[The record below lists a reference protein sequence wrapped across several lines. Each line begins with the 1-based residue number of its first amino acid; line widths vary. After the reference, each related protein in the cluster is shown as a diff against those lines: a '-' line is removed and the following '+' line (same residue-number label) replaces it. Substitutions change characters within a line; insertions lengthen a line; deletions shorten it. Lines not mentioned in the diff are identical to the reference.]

1 LLAVCIKYRF
11 ADRSQAG
18 ETGYLF
24 SIGRR
29 SAARSDVNGI
39 EPAQRYYRPAGIGVA
54 AARKL
59 RQLKLSLPRYLR
71 RPPVD

>member
-1 LLAVCIKYRF
+1 VILRCRAGQSFPILLAVCIKYRF

-18 ETGYLF
+18 ETGHLF

-39 EPAQRYYRPAGIGVA
+39 EPANGTIDPPELA
-54 AARKL
+54 L
-59 RQLKLSLPRYLR
+59 LPRGSYAN
-71 RPPVD
+71 